1 MGTYNFDLKTMHI
14 IIGGVY
20 QTLAA
25 IT

>member
-1 MGTYNFDLKTMHI
+1 MGIYNFDLKTMYI
-14 IIGGVY
+14 IIGCTY